1 MWCILCVY
9 TICVI
14 GSILL
19 DDDVPLEL
27 AIERVRRLR
36 VDDQHDQGDLTTIDA
51 LLTDTTNNAQVA
63 EANPTQSKSNNIL
76 TKLTSQELVTLDSF
90 GTEYYTNRVY
100 KGLDMITP
108 VDREHDYSVHEGQNG
123 LAAGY
128 QRPG

>member
-1 MWCILCVY
+1 MY
-9 TICVI
+9 TIWVI

-27 AIERVRRLR
+27 ALERVRRIR
-36 VDDQHDQGDLTTIDA
+36 IDDQHDQADLTTDTS
-51 LLTDTTNNAQVA
+51 LPVTTNNAREDDA
-63 EANPTQSKSNNIL
+63 DPTQSSGIL

-108 VDREHDYSVHEGQNG
+108 VERENDYSVHEGQNG

>member
-1 MWCILCVY
+1 MLCILCV
-9 TICVI
+9 IWGL

-27 AIERVRRLR
+27 ALERVRRLR
-36 VDDQHDQGDLTTIDA
+36 MDDQHDQADLTT
-51 LLTDTTNNAQVA
+51 DTSLPATTASNDIQ
-63 EANPTQSKSNNIL
+63 ESGDLIESNNNSIL

-100 KGLDMITP
+100 KGLDMVTP
-108 VDREHDYSVHEGQNG
+108 VEREHDFSVHEGQSG

>member
-1 MWCILCVY
+1 MY
-9 TICVI
+9 TLWVI

-27 AIERVRRLR
+27 ALERVRRIR
-36 VDDQHDQGDLTTIDA
+36 IDDQHDQADLTTDTS
-51 LLTDTTNNAQVA
+51 LPVTTNNAREDDA
-63 EANPTQSKSNNIL
+63 DPTQSSGIL

-108 VDREHDYSVHEGQNG
+108 VERENDYSVHEGQSG

>member
-36 VDDQHDQGDLTTIDA
+36 VDEQHDQVDLTA
-51 LLTDTTNNAQVA
+51 DTSTTGTPYMTKNG
-63 EANPTQSKSNNIL
+63 EADPTQSNGVL

-108 VDREHDYSVHEGQNG
+108 VEREYDYSVHEGQSG

-128 QRPG
+128 QRQG

>member
-1 MWCILCVY
+1 MY
-9 TICVI
+9 TIWVI

-27 AIERVRRLR
+27 ALERVRRIR
-36 VDDQHDQGDLTTIDA
+36 IDDQHDQADLTTDTS
-51 LLTDTTNNAQVA
+51 LPVTTNNAREDDA
-63 EANPTQSKSNNIL
+63 DPTQSSGIL

-108 VDREHDYSVHEGQNG
+108 VERENDYSVHEGQSG